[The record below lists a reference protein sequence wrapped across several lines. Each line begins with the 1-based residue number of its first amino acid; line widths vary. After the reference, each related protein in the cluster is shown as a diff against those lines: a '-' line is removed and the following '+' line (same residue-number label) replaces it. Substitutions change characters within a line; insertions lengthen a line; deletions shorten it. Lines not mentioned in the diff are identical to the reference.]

1 MPISQKVASYLERGS
16 WIRKMFEEG
25 GRLKA
30 QYGEDQV
37 FDFSLGNPP
46 EDPPEAFY
54 RELRRLMERPIA
66 GLHRYMPNAGFPD
79 VRDLIS
85 KAVAKDSGVAVE
97 ARHVIMTVGAG
108 GALNV
113 ALKSLLDP
121 DEEVIVLVPY
131 FVEYDFYV
139 DNHGGRTVRVNTGPR
154 FSIDLNAVD
163 RAINERTKAVI
174 VNSPNNPTGV
184 VYTDEEIRKLGL
196 LLREKGEA
204 LQRDIYLISDE
215 PYRRLL
221 YDGTTCPHVFAHVDN
236 AIVAT
241 SHSKDLALAGE
252 RIGYLVASPR
262 CADLDRLL
270 DALIFTNRTLGFV
283 NAPALMQR
291 IVGNLQGVT
300 VDVATY
306 QRRRDR
312 LYHALTAM
320 GFQMVKPKG
329 AFYMFPQ
336 SPIEDDLEF
345 VRAANQRHILV
356 APGFAFGSPGDF
368 RIAYSV
374 PLETIERS
382 LGAWQALAEEFNM
395 V

>member
-221 YDGTTCPHVFAHVDN
+221 YDGTTCPHVFA
-236 AIVAT
+236 
-241 SHSKDLALAGE
+241 
-252 RIGYLVASPR
+252 
-262 CADLDRLL
+262 

-336 SPIEDDLEF
+336 SPIEDDLAF
-345 VRAANQRHILV
+345 VRAAQQRHILV
-356 APGFAFGSPGDF
+356 APGFAFGSPGYF